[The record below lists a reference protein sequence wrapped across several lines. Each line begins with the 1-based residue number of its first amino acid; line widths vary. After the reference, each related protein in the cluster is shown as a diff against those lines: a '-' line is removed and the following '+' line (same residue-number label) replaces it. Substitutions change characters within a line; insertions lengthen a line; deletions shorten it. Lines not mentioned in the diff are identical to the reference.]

1 MAAKGWQD
9 AKGGRR
15 GVDEAR
21 GNRGRGRMVEEEEE
35 VEEEERGVS
44 GQPGSSRATRRN
56 PLSHPPSYPPSLS
69 SRRPCQPPV
78 LLLLLILFLFHVL
91 SKPLPTSTTFASFP
105 TRGGWRWSPI
115 RPTFHAHTPRCVPIL
130 LLHASV
136 DCPRLIARFHPSSS
150 FSVVVSADL
159 FRADRSNKSLSYWF
173 TPRNQV
179 RGFDRGLHSGG
190 TFGGRDVRW
199 EGISVR
205 RCWENKPRDL

>member
-1 MAAKGWQD
+1 MKLEGIA
-9 AKGGRR
+9 R
-15 GVDEAR
+15 GV
-21 GNRGRGRMVEEEEE
+21 GGGRMVEEEEE

-105 TRGGWRWSPI
+105 SRGGWRWSPI

-130 LLHASV
+130 LLLHAPATYRPLPPLPPPFRRWSA
-136 DCPRLIARFHPSSS
+136 PIYFEPIARISRLVIDSRRGTGPWFQSW
-150 FSVVVSADL
+150 FAFRGSVW
-159 FRADRSNKSLSYWF
+159 RS
-173 TPRNQV
+173 
-179 RGFDRGLHSGG
+179 G
-190 TFGGRDVRW
+190 
-199 EGISVR
+199 VR
-205 RCWENKPRDL
+205 R